1 MIVLFSGVR
10 RGKVSVEGAD
20 GQHRRKVKAGY
31 REREVGSRA
40 AEGQQEVGGKAAEG
54 QQEVGGK
61 ATERQQDERGVLA
74 GCRQEEGNTCF
85 GQFFILF
92 VRV

>member
-1 MIVLFSGVR
+1 MYRANICLKNIKKGLFFVMIVLFSGVR

-20 GQHRRKVKAGY
+20 GQHRRTVKAGY

-40 AEGQQEVGGKAAEG
+40 AEG
-54 QQEVGGK
+54 
-61 ATERQQDERGVLA
+61 QQDERGVLA

>member
-20 GQHRRKVKAGY
+20 GQHRRTVKAGY

-40 AEGQQEVGGKAAEG
+40 AEGQQEVGGKATEG
-54 QQEVGGK
+54 
-61 ATERQQDERGVLA
+61 QQDERGVLA
-74 GCRQEEGNTCF
+74 GCRQEAGNTCF